1 MNKIYPALKQVFS
14 IWITSEEIYKYL
26 NVQELAS
33 LCVVIES
40 FAALP
45 RDYLFRKYRN
55 RSELEVF
62 CYTLISLNK
71 AESNELD
78 SFCHTLITL
87 IRVVKRLSMLSHR

>member
-45 RDYLFRKYRN
+45 RDYLLRKYRI
-55 RSELEVF
+55 R
-62 CYTLISLNK
+62 
-71 AESNELD
+71 NELD
-78 SFCHTLITL
+78 IFCHTL
-87 IRVVKRLSMLSHR
+87 IRVVKRLSLIDKFHVES

>member
-45 RDYLFRKYRN
+45 RDHLLRKYRI
-55 RSELEVF
+55 R
-62 CYTLISLNK
+62 
-71 AESNELD
+71 NELD
-78 SFCHTLITL
+78 IFCHTL
-87 IRVVKRLSMLSHR
+87 IRVVKRLSLIDKFHVES

>member
-1 MNKIYPALKQVFS
+1 MNKVHPAIKQVFS

-45 RDYLFRKYRN
+45 RDYLLRKYRI
-55 RSELEVF
+55 R
-62 CYTLISLNK
+62 
-71 AESNELD
+71 NELD
-78 SFCHTLITL
+78 IFCHTL
-87 IRVVKRLSMLSHR
+87 IRVVKRLSLIDKFHVES

>member
-1 MNKIYPALKQVFS
+1 MVKIHPALKQVFS
-14 IWITSEEIYKYL
+14 IWITSEEIYRYL
-26 NVQELAS
+26 NIKDLAS
-33 LCVVIES
+33 LCIVTES

-45 RDYLFRKYRN
+45 RDYLLRKYRN
-55 RSELEVF
+55 RNELEVF

-78 SFCHTLITL
+78 VFCHTLITL